1 MNDGDAVDFVAK
13 VTGTEPLEVTWSK
26 DGKAIT
32 SSDIYSITYDK
43 GTCRLYIPGER
54 RPLGEVTVQGLPICQ
69 ILKGGFTPVLQFKRV
84 FSHSRKFRKCIH

>member
-54 RPLGEVTVQGLPICQ
+54 HPLGEVTVQGSP
-69 ILKGGFTPVLQFKRV
+69 FVRFKRV
-84 FSHSRKFRKCIH
+84 DSPLLCNLRGCFHLLQNS